1 MSEEYRRAKRK
12 QVAERIDVVDTMIDT
27 PIGLIGNIS
36 ETGMMLL
43 ANQPLTDDAL
53 YQVRF
58 TIMDTGG
65 SRRDVGLGAHQ
76 LWSEPANTPGQHWVG
91 FRFIDIGPTDLETL
105 RAWIDLPG
113 SQYV

>member
-1 MSEEYRRAKRK
+1 MTE
-12 QVAERIDVVDTMIDT
+12 QVVGR
-27 PIGLIGNIS
+27 IGNIS

-53 YQVRF
+53 YQMRITLVN
-58 TIMDTGG
+58 GG
-65 SRRDVGLGAHQ
+65 GDRRDVGLGAHQ

>member
-12 QVAERIDVVDTMIDT
+12 QVAERIDVVDTMIDS

-43 ANQPLTDDAL
+43 ANQPMTEDAL
-53 YQVRF
+53 YQMRF
-58 TIMDTGG
+58 AVTDDHGHRHDVNVG
-65 SRRDVGLGAHQ
+65 SHQ

-91 FRFIDIGPTDLETL
+91 FRFIDVGPDDLSAL